1 MLIFAFHFQCKKHD
15 NLLVNKNLNS
25 SWITFQLPPPPS
37 CPRAPVPP
45 VPLCRAES
53 DPLGDHL
60 GQHLT
65 RPWIY
70 QTNLSVLNE
79 LHLVW
84 LWRLDYMCSLES
96 THSDETHEQCIQYLV
111 RCVWGEDSHLGCQM
125 ISTDILASAKP
136 RFNETED
143 GFIYVDNRT

>member
-1 MLIFAFHFQCKKHD
+1 MLIFAFHFQCKKHA
-15 NLLVNKNLNS
+15 NLLVNKNLNR
-25 SWITFQLPPPPS
+25 SWITFQLPP
-37 CPRAPVPP
+37 RA
-45 VPLCRAES
+45 PLCRAES

-60 GQHLT
+60 GQNLT
-65 RPWIY
+65 RPWIS

-84 LWRLDYMCSLES
+84 LWRIDYMCSLES
-96 THSDETHEQCIQYLV
+96 THSDETLEQRIQYLV